1 MTWIVYTAKMK
12 VQLLYVNQSGCER
25 WRRGSVVQLTRSGG
39 KMAKKQHQNDHR
51 EFLLQQK
58 VLFADV
64 DAFEL
69 EEDDSSTSKESE
81 EMSPTLPPS
90 DKEEEGS

>member
-1 MTWIVYTAKMK
+1 M
-12 VQLLYVNQSGCER
+12 
-25 WRRGSVVQLTRSGG
+25 QLTRSGG
-39 KMAKKQHQNDHR
+39 KMAKKQHDNDQR
-51 EFLLQQK
+51 EFVLQQK

-81 EMSPTLPPS
+81 EISPTLPPS
-90 DKEEEGS
+90 DKEDGL